1 MKNNL
6 FTGVKHASIYEQIVE
21 QIRELIQ
28 QGKLLPGE
36 RIPSERDLAAT
47 LGCSRTSLREALR
60 VLESEGIIIAKP
72 GGGRYVQH
80 VDQRLVLE
88 YTFDPVDLMKTT
100 SIIYF
105 LEVREIIEPQ
115 IAALAAERANE
126 ENILKMEQALLRMET
141 AQSDIEEKSL
151 RDNMFHI
158 ALAEATQNFVLV
170 TTLETQ
176 LNMLHQIRSR
186 TLMSPKRLEQSVA
199 EHRAIFEAV
208 KNRKPDEA
216 SKAMAAHLQQLRE
229 RIIKNQ

>member
-1 MKNNL
+1 M
-6 FTGVKHASIYEQIVE
+6 KHASIYEQIVE

-28 QGKLLPGE
+28 QEKLLPGE

-126 ENILKMEQALLRMET
+126 ENILKMEQALLKMET

-176 LNMLHQIRSR
+176 LNMLHQIRTR